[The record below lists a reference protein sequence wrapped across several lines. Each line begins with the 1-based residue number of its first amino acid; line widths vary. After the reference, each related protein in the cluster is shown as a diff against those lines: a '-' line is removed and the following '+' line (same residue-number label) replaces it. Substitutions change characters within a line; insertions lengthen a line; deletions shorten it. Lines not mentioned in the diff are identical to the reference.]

1 VNRHVTSKIAAAALL
16 GIFGGFLIHH
26 DEVKWGAR
34 GRDAF
39 IAYEMHRFER
49 TMAVPLP
56 LPAAVCGATVLVAGV
71 LGIYEVIALG
81 ISALL
86 GAKNQSGEN
95 R

>member
-1 VNRHVTSKIAAAALL
+1 LNRHVTSRIIAAALL
-16 GIFGGFLIHH
+16 GILGGFLIHH

-39 IAYEMHRFER
+39 MAHELHRFET

-56 LPAAVCGATVLVAGV
+56 LPAAVCGATILVAGV
-71 LGIYEVIALG
+71 LGIYEVMAFG
-81 ISALL
+81 FAALL
-86 GAKNQSGEN
+86 AAKNRSGEN